1 VNQYKKTV
9 MVPSTRGT
17 SNTNSD
23 DLFEILE
30 EWNTYLEAEDIDLN
44 SLEARPEPKRHPARR
59 GPSL

>member
-1 VNQYKKTV
+1 